1 MNANRIL
8 SDEWFERGDGD
19 LLSARVIVDGHGY
32 TATACFLSQQAA
44 EKYLKGFLT
53 WHRTEFRR
61 VHDLLELLNLCRR
74 IDARF
79 GGLEEACRLLNPY
92 YIETRYPIGRPV
104 HYTADDAR
112 EALAAAEQILQVVR
126 EQLNLAP

>member
-32 TATACFLSQQAA
+32 MATACFLSQQAA
-44 EKYLKGFLT
+44 EKYLKGFLA
-53 WHRTEFRR
+53 WHRVEFRWI
-61 VHDLLELLNLCRR
+61 HDLLELLCRG

-79 GGLEEACRLLNPY
+79 GELEGACRLLNPY
-92 YIETRYPIGRPV
+92 YIGTRYPIGRPV

-112 EALAAAEQILQVVR
+112 EALATAERIRQAVR
-126 EQLNLAP
+126 DRLSLPSD